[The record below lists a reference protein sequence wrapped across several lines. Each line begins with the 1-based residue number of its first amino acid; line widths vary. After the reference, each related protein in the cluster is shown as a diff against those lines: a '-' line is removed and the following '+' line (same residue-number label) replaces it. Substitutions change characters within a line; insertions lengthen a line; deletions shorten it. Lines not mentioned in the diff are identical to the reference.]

1 VIDAPDAR
9 AGGTPRRRPGRRFA
23 VVRTSDRDVVRADDD
38 AGGGE
43 GYRLAMQRIREL
55 WRDDRGRLAHYLV
68 ASSLAVLLLVE
79 MFTVDAEPRWYFA
92 ALGVAGA
99 IALLLSRRF
108 TFWAPLAAA
117 LAIAATLVY
126 EPEQIQDLESPFFVV
141 ILFAPWCLATYN
153 SRPRAVAGLV
163 VMEAI
168 GIWANIRFG
177 SLLSD
182 YIWIAGFIAL
192 SWATGFIL
200 SRRTAHA
207 RELAERAERLEQ
219 ARAAEAERAVDEE
232 RARIARELHD
242 VVGHSVSVMT
252 VQASAVRRLLRDDQV
267 KEREALLVVEE
278 TGRQALAEMRVMVG
292 VLRRPEESPTLA
304 PQPSLD
310 SLDGLV
316 AQMREAGLPVTLRF
330 EGEPRALPPGLDL
343 TAYRLVQEGLTN
355 ALKHAKASSAEVV
368 VTYGDDELELEVTDD
383 GRGGATRS
391 DDGGHGL
398 VGMRERVAVYGG
410 ELDSGP
416 RADGGYRLH
425 VRLPVAV
432 I

>member
-1 VIDAPDAR
+1 
-9 AGGTPRRRPGRRFA
+9 
-23 VVRTSDRDVVRADDD
+23 
-38 AGGGE
+38 
-43 GYRLAMQRIREL
+43 MQSIKEL
-55 WRDDRGRLAHYLV
+55 WRDDRGRLVHYLV
-68 ASSLAVLLLVE
+68 AGSLAALLVFD
-79 MFTVDAEPRWYFA
+79 MATIDAEPRWYFA
-92 ALGVAGA
+92 ALGVVGA
-99 IALLLSRRF
+99 IALLLTRRY
-108 TFWAPLAAA
+108 TFWAPLTAAVAIA
-117 LAIAATLVY
+117 LALFY
-126 EPEQIQDLESPFFVV
+126 EPDRLQDLESPFFVV

-153 SRPRAVAGLV
+153 SPRRAVVGLV

-168 GIWANIRFG
+168 GVWANIRFG
-177 SLLSD
+177 DLLAD
-182 YIWIAGFIAL
+182 YVWIGGFIAL
-192 SWATGFIL
+192 AWTTGFLL

-207 RELAERAERLEQ
+207 RELAERAERLELERE
-219 ARAAEAERAVDEE
+219 AGAERAVDEE

-278 TGRQALAEMRVMVG
+278 TGRQALAEMRRMVG

-316 AQMREAGLPVTLRF
+316 AQVREAGLPVTLRF

-355 ALKHAKASSAEVV
+355 ALKHARASSAQVV
-368 VTYGDDELELEVTDD
+368 VTYRDDELELEVTDD
-383 GRGGATRS
+383 GRGTGPRS

-416 RADGGYRLH
+416 RAQGGYRLH
-425 VRLPVAV
+425 IRLPVAAT
-432 I
+432 

>member
-1 VIDAPDAR
+1 
-9 AGGTPRRRPGRRFA
+9 
-23 VVRTSDRDVVRADDD
+23 
-38 AGGGE
+38 
-43 GYRLAMQRIREL
+43 MQRIKEL
-55 WRDDRGRLAHYLV
+55 WRDDRGRLVHYLV
-68 ASSLAVLLLVE
+68 AASLAALLLFE
-79 MFTVDAEPRWYFA
+79 MTTIDAEPRWYFA
-92 ALGVAGA
+92 ALGVVGA
-99 IALLLSRRF
+99 IALLLTRRY
-108 TFWAPLAAA
+108 TFWAPLTAAV
-117 LAIAATLVY
+117 AIAAALVY
-126 EPEQIQDLESPFFVV
+126 EPDRLQDLESPFFIV
-141 ILFAPWCLATYN
+141 ILFVPWCFATYN
-153 SRPRAVAGLV
+153 SPRMAVVGLV

-168 GIWANIRFG
+168 GVWANIRFDDV
-177 SLLSD
+177 LAD
-182 YIWIAGFIAL
+182 YLWIGGFIAL
-192 SWATGFIL
+192 AWTTGFLL

-207 RELAERAERLEQ
+207 RELAERAERLELERE
-219 ARAAEAERAVDEE
+219 AGAERAVDEE

-278 TGRQALAEMRVMVG
+278 TGRQALAEMRRMVG

-316 AQMREAGLPVTLRF
+316 AQVREAGLPVTLRF
-330 EGEPRALPPGLDL
+330 EGEPRALPPGLGL

-355 ALKHAKASSAEVV
+355 ALKHARASSAEVV
-368 VTYGDDELELEVTDD
+368 VKYRDDELELEVTDD
-383 GRGGATRS
+383 GRGTGPRS

-416 RADGGYRLH
+416 RAQGGYRLH
-425 VRLPVAV
+425 IRLPVAAT
-432 I
+432 